1 LKPHFHS
8 IRIRLGALL
17 LLGSV
22 MTGLLAPAAV
32 AMSRTDIELAADQDG
47 LSSDVQDFFE
57 EVLED
62 AMLRSAVVAPISA
75 QSKQKIS
82 SAENV
87 LFVIQG
93 DFDARDQTITR
104 DPLFSSLADQ
114 SIKLRIQLGFMSSGS
129 QPLGP

>member
-1 LKPHFHS
+1 
-8 IRIRLGALL
+8 
-17 LLGSV
+17 